1 VIPPQKPRGP
11 LGPLSVFALIFC
23 AIWLLHLP
31 VLRLPYFWDEAG
43 YFIPAAR
50 DLLLSGDPIPQ
61 TTLTTSH
68 PPLVPAWLALWW
80 KLSNFVPS
88 VTRTAMLLVS
98 AFCLAGVYRLAQRVA
113 NTQVAAGSVV
123 LTALYPVFFAQ
134 SSLAHLDVAAAAFT
148 MWGLVFYTAER
159 WRWCAAMFA
168 LAALAKETAIIAPL
182 ALIGWEVLLKWWQR
196 LRELEEHSRWMPERE
211 EGARRGAGA
220 MPYLAASL
228 VPLVLWF
235 AYQGWRTGHPFG
247 EASYVGYNLWA
258 TLHPVRFGFAIF
270 RRVWQAFGYMN
281 LFALTAA
288 ALLAM
293 MYAPVR
299 DGERKRARIAIPTQL
314 MFAGLVGAYG
324 LVLSLLGGAVLARY
338 MLPVV
343 PLVIIVWVS
352 TVWRRSRRWLL
363 VLGLVAIAFVAGWW
377 INPPYPFAPE
387 DNLSY
392 RDFVLLHQRAA
403 QYIADRHG
411 NERVLTAW
419 PASDELSKPYL
430 GYVPRP
436 IRVVTLENFSP
447 TEIAR
452 AAGMRAQYDVVLMF
466 STKYEPGV
474 NLFDKIPFWETISR
488 RYFDYHRNVPP
499 DLAAALLQGKLVKHW
514 RRGGQ
519 WVAVIE
525 IERAESASL
534 EHRRR

>member
-1 VIPPQKPRGP
+1 MRVEHQRRRG
-11 LGPLSVFALIFC
+11 LSLASIFALIFC

-31 VLRLPYFWDEAG
+31 LLRLPYFWDEAG
-43 YFIPAAR
+43 YFVPVAR

-88 VTRTAMLLVS
+88 VTRTAMLMVS
-98 AFCLAGVYRLAQRVA
+98 AFCLLGVFRLAQRVA
-113 NTQVAAGSVV
+113 NPQVAIGSVA

-134 SSLAHLDVAAAAFT
+134 SSLAHLDMAAAAFT
-148 MWGLVFYTAER
+148 MWGLVYYVEER

-182 ALIGWEVLLKWWQR
+182 ALIGWEILLTSWHR

-211 EGARRGAGA
+211 AGVRRGAGA
-220 MPYLAASL
+220 IPWLGAS
-228 VPLVLWF
+228 VAPLVLWF
-235 AYQGWRTGHPFG
+235 GFQWWRTGHPFG

-258 TLHPVRFGFAIF
+258 TLHPVRFGFAIL
-270 RRVWQAFGYMN
+270 RRLWHAFGYMN

-288 ALLAM
+288 GLLAM

-299 DGERKRARIAIPTQL
+299 DGEVRRPRIAIPTQL
-314 MFAGLVGAYG
+314 MFAGLVGAYV
-324 LVLSLLGGAVLARY
+324 LVLSVVGGAVLARY

-352 TVWRRSRRWLL
+352 TVWRRSRKWVL
-363 VLGLVAIAFVAGWW
+363 VLALIAMAFVAGWW
-377 INPPYPFAPE
+377 INPPYPFSPE
-387 DNLSY
+387 DNLNY

-403 QYIADRHG
+403 QYISERHG
-411 NERVLTAW
+411 NDRVLTAW
-419 PASDELSKPYL
+419 PATDELAKPYL
-430 GYVPRP
+430 GYVREPV
-436 IRVVTLENFSP
+436 RVLALENFSP
-447 TEIAR
+447 QEMAR
-452 AAGMRAQYDVVLMF
+452 AARIRGQYDVVLMF
-466 STKYEPGV
+466 STKYEPGW
-474 NLFDKIPFWETISR
+474 NLFDRVPFWEAISR
-488 RYFDYHRNVPP
+488 RFFDYHRNVPP
-499 DLAAALLQGKLVKHW
+499 ELAAALLQGKPVKHW

-525 IERAESASL
+525 IEKTLDA
-534 EHRRR
+534 RR